1 MSRTLIAIAALFAVA
16 LTESGYSQTA
26 SRTEVLQQAPTD
38 QPAFFP
44 AALLQ
49 SQYERMDLNK
59 ILTVRLMEGGN
70 YNVNIRHLTARETA
84 MVHARIADIW
94 VITEGAGSIVTGGE
108 LVDPKNSAAA
118 GDQTASAI
126 RGGNAREVKVGDVIY
141 IPPGLPHQMAEVRG
155 KVTFLNIRFDEKTL
169 EDARRASR

>member
-1 MSRTLIAIAALFAVA
+1 MFRTLIVIASLLTAALIQ
-16 LTESGYSQTA
+16 TGYSQTA
-26 SRTEVLQQAPTD
+26 SRTQVLQQAPTVE
-38 QPAFFP
+38 PAFFP
-44 AALLQ
+44 SALLQ
-49 SQYERMDLNK
+49 SQYERMDLNR

-94 VITEGAGSIVTGGE
+94 VVTEGSGEIVTGGE
-108 LVDPKNSAAA
+108 LVDPKSSAA
-118 GDQTASAI
+118 GDQTAASI
-126 RGGNAREVKVGDVIY
+126 RGGNSREVKVGDVVY

-155 KVTFLNIRFDEKTL
+155 KVTFLNIRFDARTL

>member
-1 MSRTLIAIAALFAVA
+1 MSRILIALTALFAVA
-16 LTESGYSQTA
+16 ITESGYSQTA

-44 AALLQ
+44 SALLQ
-49 SQYERMDLNK
+49 SQYDRMDLNK

-84 MVHARIADIW
+84 MQHARIADIW
-94 VITEGAGSIVTGGE
+94 VVTEGAGSIVTGGE
-108 LVDPKNSAAA
+108 LVDPK
-118 GDQTASAI
+118 ASAQGDKTAASI
-126 RGGNAREVKVGDVIY
+126 RGGNSREVKVGDVIF

-155 KVTFLNIRFDEKTL
+155 KVTFLNIRFDAKTL
-169 EDARRASR
+169 REARRTDR